1 MNRIGFQFNN
11 EDENIFDAFD
21 KYVDSSKLK
30 ITKAADKLLKLY
42 KSDQVDA
49 ETREKL
55 INLEKRLRLVFKE
68 VDKIDKDV
76 EGLARLDRL
85 KKQIESSVFV
95 ISFIIQI
102 NWAFNYKQP
111 QISCCNNIKIL
122 SGFKFKKVT
131 LYKFGIIK
139 L

>member
-11 EDENIFDAFD
+11 EDENIFEAFD
-21 KYVDSSKLK
+21 KYVDSSKVK

-49 ETREKL
+49 ETRGKL

-68 VDKIDKDV
+68 VDEIDKDV

-85 KKQIESSVFV
+85 KNK
-95 ISFIIQI
+95 
-102 NWAFNYKQP
+102 
-111 QISCCNNIKIL
+111 
-122 SGFKFKKVT
+122 
-131 LYKFGIIK
+131 
-139 L
+139 

>member
-42 KSDQVDA
+42 KSDQVDV

-85 KKQIESSVFV
+85 KK
-95 ISFIIQI
+95 
-102 NWAFNYKQP
+102 
-111 QISCCNNIKIL
+111 
-122 SGFKFKKVT
+122 
-131 LYKFGIIK
+131 
-139 L
+139 

>member
-85 KKQIESSVFV
+85 KK
-95 ISFIIQI
+95 
-102 NWAFNYKQP
+102 
-111 QISCCNNIKIL
+111 
-122 SGFKFKKVT
+122 
-131 LYKFGIIK
+131 
-139 L
+139 

>member
-11 EDENIFDAFD
+11 EDENIFEAFD
-21 KYVDSSKLK
+21 KYVDSSKEK

-49 ETREKL
+49 ETRGKL

-68 VDKIDKDV
+68 VDEIDKDV

-85 KKQIESSVFV
+85 KNK
-95 ISFIIQI
+95 
-102 NWAFNYKQP
+102 
-111 QISCCNNIKIL
+111 
-122 SGFKFKKVT
+122 
-131 LYKFGIIK
+131 
-139 L
+139 